1 MANITFSTP
10 FTKSFTHSDVTVGTS
25 ASQILA
31 PTTNVYDKRVMLLVQ
46 NQSTTATVEVIFSDT
61 GSSGILLTAGQSIT
75 IENYNGAVRAVA
87 SAAST
92 PVHIALS
99 LV

>member
-10 FTKSFTHSDVTVGTS
+10 FTHSFTHSDVTVGTS

-31 PTTNVYDKRVMLLVQ
+31 ETTNPYDKRVLLLVQ
-46 NQSTTATVEVIFSDT
+46 NQSTTATVEVIFA
-61 GSSGILLTAGQSIT
+61 SSGASGIILNPMQSIS